1 MSERK
6 GHERQVWRLIGEGEK
21 RGTEDE
27 KEKRERRENG
37 VCVATLFNV
46 CCGLIGFIINNSGSK
61 QLSPPYELKLVLK
74 ISYCIR
80 VTVSLAWV

>member
-27 KEKRERRENG
+27 KERRG
-37 VCVATLFNV
+37 KGGRTVCVLPHCLMYAAV
-46 CCGLIGFIINNSGSK
+46 
-61 QLSPPYELKLVLK
+61 
-74 ISYCIR
+74 
-80 VTVSLAWV
+80 